1 MTTHAEFTVTTL
13 SEPETLTVEEA
24 GRVLGIGRNAAY
36 EACARG
42 DIPSIRIG
50 KRILVPRRQLL
61 ELLTTPSMREPD
73 LGRAQSSRD
82 ERDDGQGTAAR

>member
-1 MTTHAEFTVTTL
+1 MSAEAAL

-24 GRVLGIGRNAAY
+24 ARVLGIGRNQAY

-42 DIPSIRIG
+42 DIPSLRIG

-61 ELLTTPSMREPD
+61 EMLTPDSATPAVA
-73 LGRAQSSRD
+73 GAKASRD
-82 ERDDGQGTAAR
+82 ANDGESSAPPRRAG